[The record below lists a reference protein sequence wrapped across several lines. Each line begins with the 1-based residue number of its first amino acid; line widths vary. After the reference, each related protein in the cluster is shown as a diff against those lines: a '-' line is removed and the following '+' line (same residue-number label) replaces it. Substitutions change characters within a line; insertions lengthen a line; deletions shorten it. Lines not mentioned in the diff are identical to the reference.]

1 MMWKLLQTINKNL
14 IVTIPVMM
22 VTGFATGLL
31 TNAAPLK
38 QLIVPFTFLMVYPMM
53 VTLKI
58 KKVIEGGDTKAQILT
73 QVLNFGIIPFLAF
86 GLGILFFKD
95 QPYMALGLLMAGLVP
110 TSGMTISWTGFA
122 KGNVAA
128 AVKMTVIGLTLG
140 SLATPFYVQALMG
153 ASLEVDIAAVMKQ
166 IAVIVFIPM
175 IAGYAT
181 QQALVKKF
189 GQKTFQTRLAPRFPA
204 LSTVGVLGIV
214 FIAMALKA
222 KAVAGAPQLLL
233 FVLVPLVIIYAL
245 NFLISTVVGKLF
257 LPRGDAIAL
266 VYGSVMRNLS
276 IALAI
281 AINAFGPQGSSAA
294 LVVAMAY
301 IIQVQAAAWY
311 VKFADAIFG
320 NPAVPAGDQAS
331 RTVPAAKP
339 GLRVVGAQ
347 EEKRVPA
354 FSRILYATDLSA
366 TARHAVRYA
375 CSLGNRYGAEVIVL
389 HVVPDIVDTYA
400 PETGISLTAAEREKK
415 REALNE
421 AAVDEAL
428 SQIRQRIH
436 ETSRALVKE
445 IPTCPLA
452 EDKIIVQVGQP
463 AERIITTA
471 KQGNY
476 DLVIMGTHGHSK
488 LDDLV
493 LGSVARDVVHGCP
506 VPVMVV
512 RLPQEDRQAEDQ
524 TVLPPDNE
532 SLVRRQV

>member
-1 MMWKLLQTINKNL
+1 MWKLLQTVNKNL
-14 IVTIPVMM
+14 IIAIPLMM
-22 VTGFATGLL
+22 AAGFSAGLL
-31 TNAAPLK
+31 INAAPLK

-58 KKVIEGGDTKAQILT
+58 KKVFEGGDIKAQLLT
-73 QVLNFGIIPFLAF
+73 QFLNFGVIPFIAF
-86 GLGILFFKD
+86 GLGALFFKN

-128 AVKMTVIGLTLG
+128 AVKMTVVGLALG
-140 SLATPFYVQALMG
+140 SLATPFYVRALMG
-153 ASLEVDIAAVMKQ
+153 TALEVNIAAVMKQ

-175 IAGYAT
+175 ITGYLT
-181 QQALVKKF
+181 QLILVKKY
-189 GQKTFQTRLAPRFPA
+189 GQKTFQTRMAPRFPA

-233 FVLVPLVIIYAL
+233 SVLAPLITIYAL
-245 NFLISTVVGKLF
+245 NFLLSTLVGKFF

-301 IIQVQAAAWY
+301 IIQVQSAAWY

-320 NPAVPAGDQAS
+320 KAPSSSADREGRDRTPAQPVLS
-331 RTVPAAKP
+331 
-339 GLRVVGAQ
+339 VVSAQ
-347 EEKRVPA
+347 EEKLVPA
-354 FSRILYATDLSA
+354 FRKILYATDLSA

-375 CSLGNRYGAEVIVL
+375 CSLGNQYGAQVNVL
-389 HVVPDIVDTYA
+389 HVVPNILDTYA
-400 PETGISLTAAEREKK
+400 SDAGISLDAGEMEKK
-415 REALNE
+415 RGELNQEAVNK
-421 AAVDEAL
+421 AL
-428 SQIRQRIH
+428 EKIRQRIH
-436 ETSRALVKE
+436 DTSRSVVRE
-445 IPTCPLA
+445 IPKCPLDA
-452 EDKIIVQVGQP
+452 EKIMVQVGEP
-463 AERIITTA
+463 AERIIATA
-471 KQGNY
+471 TEGDY
-476 DLVIMGTHGHSK
+476 DLVIMGTHGHSR
-488 LDDLV
+488 LDDLMI
-493 LGSVARDVVHGCP
+493 GSVARDVVHGCP

-512 RLPQEDRQAEDQ
+512 RLPQ
-524 TVLPPDNE
+524 NE
-532 SLVRRQV
+532 LLAAMQPTAPESEPLKRRYR